1 MVVII
6 LITLLILILIYN
18 FYSNINNNEL
28 YENIQ
33 SEECYVELINISNS
47 AGLYNRLKRKSNVQ
61 MVDENNS
68 PSQPLQL
75 Y

>member
-33 SEECYVELINISNS
+33 SEECNVEVSVVGYNNLVDNSCINNIN
-47 AGLYNRLKRKSNVQ
+47 NV
-61 MVDENNS
+61 
-68 PSQPLQL
+68 
-75 Y
+75 

>member
-33 SEECYVELINISNS
+33 SEECNVEVSVVGYNNLVDNSSINNIN
-47 AGLYNRLKRKSNVQ
+47 NV
-61 MVDENNS
+61 
-68 PSQPLQL
+68 
-75 Y
+75 